1 MTDIS
6 SNGAG
11 RLLEIEELVVSYDQF
26 RALHGVSLKVDSG
39 EIVSII
45 GANGAGKSSLMK
57 AIIGQAGRS
66 AGRLNFAGHD
76 LLLMTT
82 AETVQAGIA
91 LVPEGRRLFPSL
103 SIEENLDIGWQLGTR
118 GAIRI
123 EDVFRYF
130 PILLEKRKQKAREL
144 SGGQQQMAAV
154 GRALLMN
161 PSLLLCDEI
170 SLGLAPVVINE
181 LYAVLPELA
190 RGGMS
195 VVIVEQDITRSL
207 RVADRFY
214 CLLEGRISLSGK
226 PNDVS
231 YDSVMNAYFGL

>member
-1 MTDIS
+1 MTMS
-6 SNGAG
+6 PNPTGP
-11 RLLEIEELVVSYDQF
+11 LLEIQDLVVSYDQF
-26 RALHGVSLKVDSG
+26 RALHGVSLKVNSG

-76 LLLMTT
+76 LLRLTT
-82 AETVQAGIA
+82 AGTVQAGIA

-118 GAIRI
+118 GAIRM
-123 EDVFRYF
+123 EDVFGYF
-130 PILLEKRKQKAREL
+130 PILREKRKQKAREL

-170 SLGLAPVVINE
+170 SLGLAPVVVNE

-190 RGGMS
+190 KGGMS

-214 CLLEGRISLSGK
+214 CLLEGRVSLSGR
-226 PNDVS
+226 PEDVS
-231 YDSVMNAYFGL
+231 YDGVMNAYFGL